1 MKFQRW
7 LTQNSSTILTCM
19 GAAGVIATAVLAVK
33 ETPKA
38 LALIERAGY
47 EKGSD
52 ENPIED
58 MEYTP
63 LTAIETIK
71 VAWKCYIP
79 AAGVGIATIAC
90 IFGANTLNKRQ
101 QAALMSAYALLDQ
114 TYKEYKSKVKE
125 VLGEEAEQKVEDK
138 IAEEKVSD
146 ICPADGKLLFYEPN
160 YGQGFERTM
169 LEVQDAEY
177 RLNQKFAVE
186 GEASLNDF
194 FELLGLNKTDT
205 GDLIG
210 WSQEMAWDN
219 YNYTWI
225 EFEHELKK
233 TEGGREYYQINMPF
247 PPTFGYFVPF

>member
-1 MKFQRW
+1 MNVMKLVQK
-7 LTQNSSTILTCM
+7 NSSTILTCI
-19 GAAGVIATAVLAVK
+19 GAAGVIATAVL
-33 ETPKA
+33 TG
-38 LALIERAGY
+38 RA
-47 EKGSD
+47 
-52 ENPIED
+52 
-58 MEYTP
+58 
-63 LTAIETIK
+63 TIK
-71 VAWKCYIP
+71 AVRIVDESETHSKKEIVKTVWKEYIP
-79 AAGVGIATIAC
+79 AAGAGIATIAC

-114 TYKEYKSKVKE
+114 TYKEYKSKVKD
-125 VLGEEAEQKVEDK
+125 VLGEEAEQKVEDA

>member
-1 MKFQRW
+1 MNIQKALMKKSP
-7 LTQNSSTILTCM
+7 LILTCM
-19 GAAGVIATAVLAVK
+19 GAAGVIATAVL
-33 ETPKA
+33 TG
-38 LALIERAGY
+38 RA
-47 EKGSD
+47 
-52 ENPIED
+52 
-58 MEYTP
+58 
-63 LTAIETIK
+63 TIK
-71 VAWKCYIP
+71 AVRITDNMRYFDPDVGFALDAPRKEIIKAVWKEYIP
-79 AAGVGIATIAC
+79 AAGVGIATITC
-90 IFGANTLNKRQ
+90 IFGANALNKRQ

-125 VLGEEAEQKVEDK
+125 VLGEESEQKVEEA
-138 IAEEKVSD
+138 IAEEKIDD
-146 ICPADGKLLFYEPN
+146 ISPAEGKLLFYEPN

-233 TEGGREYYQINMPF
+233 TREGKEYYQINMPF

>member
-1 MKFQRW
+1 MNVMKLVQK
-7 LTQNSSTILTCM
+7 NSSTILTCM
-19 GAAGVIATAVLAVK
+19 GAAGVIATAVL
-33 ETPKA
+33 TG
-38 LALIERAGY
+38 RA
-47 EKGSD
+47 
-52 ENPIED
+52 
-58 MEYTP
+58 
-63 LTAIETIK
+63 TIK
-71 VAWKCYIP
+71 AVRIVDEKEALSAKEIVKTVWKEYIP
-79 AAGVGIATIAC
+79 AAGIGITTIAC
-90 IFGANTLNKRQ
+90 IFGANALNKRQ

-114 TYKEYKSKVKE
+114 TYKEYKSKVKD
-125 VLGEEAEQKVEDK
+125 VLGEEAEQKVENA

-146 ICPADGKLLFYEPN
+146 ICPEEGKLLFYEPN

-219 YNYTWI
+219 YNYQWI
-225 EFEHELKK
+225 EFEHALKK

-247 PPTFGYFVPF
+247 PPTFGFFVPF

>member
-1 MKFQRW
+1 MNVMKLVQR
-7 LTQNSSTILTCM
+7 NSSTILTCI
-19 GAAGVIATAVLAVK
+19 GAAGVIATAVL
-33 ETPKA
+33 TG
-38 LALIERAGY
+38 RA
-47 EKGSD
+47 
-52 ENPIED
+52 
-58 MEYTP
+58 
-63 LTAIETIK
+63 TIK
-71 VAWKCYIP
+71 AVRIVDESETHSKKEIVKTVWKEYIP
-79 AAGVGIATIAC
+79 AAGIGITTIAC

-125 VLGEEAEQKVEDK
+125 VLGEEAEQKVEDA
-138 IAEEKVSD
+138 IAEEKVPD
-146 ICPADGKLLFYEPN
+146 ICPEEGKLLFYEPN

-210 WSQEMAWDN
+210 WSQETAWDN
-219 YNYTWI
+219 YNYQWI

-247 PPTFGYFVPF
+247 PPTFGFFVPF

>member
-1 MKFQRW
+1 MNVMKLVQK
-7 LTQNSSTILTCM
+7 NSSTILTCM
-19 GAAGVIATAVLAVK
+19 GAAGVIATAVL
-33 ETPKA
+33 TG
-38 LALIERAGY
+38 RA
-47 EKGSD
+47 
-52 ENPIED
+52 
-58 MEYTP
+58 
-63 LTAIETIK
+63 TIK
-71 VAWKCYIP
+71 AVRIVDEIEAHSKKEIVKTVWKEYIP
-79 AAGVGIATIAC
+79 AAGVGIATISC

-125 VLGEEAEQKVEDK
+125 VLGEEAEQKVKDT

-247 PPTFGYFVPF
+247 PPTFGFFVPF

>member
-1 MKFQRW
+1 MNVMKLVQK
-7 LTQNSSTILTCM
+7 NSSTILTCI
-19 GAAGVIATAVLAVK
+19 GAAGVIATAVL
-33 ETPKA
+33 TG
-38 LALIERAGY
+38 RA
-47 EKGSD
+47 
-52 ENPIED
+52 
-58 MEYTP
+58 
-63 LTAIETIK
+63 TIK
-71 VAWKCYIP
+71 AVRIVDESETHSKKEIVKTVWKEYIP
-79 AAGVGIATIAC
+79 AAGIGIATIAC

-114 TYKEYKSKVKE
+114 TYKEYKSKVKD
-125 VLGEEAEQKVEDK
+125 VLGEESEQKVEDA

-146 ICPADGKLLFYEPN
+146 ICPSDGKLLFYEPN

-219 YNYTWI
+219 YNYQWI
-225 EFEHELKK
+225 EFEHKLKK

>member
-1 MKFQRW
+1 MNVMKLVQK
-7 LTQNSSTILTCM
+7 NSSTILTCM
-19 GAAGVIATAVLAVK
+19 GAAGVIATAVL
-33 ETPKA
+33 TG
-38 LALIERAGY
+38 RA
-47 EKGSD
+47 
-52 ENPIED
+52 
-58 MEYTP
+58 
-63 LTAIETIK
+63 TIK
-71 VAWKCYIP
+71 AVRIVDESEAHSKTEIVKTVWKEYIP
-79 AAGVGIATIAC
+79 AAGIGITTIAC
-90 IFGANTLNKRQ
+90 IFGANALNKRQ

-125 VLGEEAEQKVEDK
+125 VLGEEAEQKVENA

-146 ICPADGKLLFYEPN
+146 ICPEKGKLLFYEPN

-247 PPTFGYFVPF
+247 PPTFGFFVPF

>member
-1 MKFQRW
+1 MNVMKLVQK
-7 LTQNSSTILTCM
+7 NSSTILTCI
-19 GAAGVIATAVLAVK
+19 GAVGVIATAVLTGRATVKAVRIVDESETHSKK
-33 ETPKA
+33 EIVKT
-38 LALIERAGY
+38 
-47 EKGSD
+47 
-52 ENPIED
+52 
-58 MEYTP
+58 
-63 LTAIETIK
+63 
-71 VAWKCYIP
+71 VWKEYIP
-79 AAGVGIATIAC
+79 AAGIGITTIAC

-125 VLGEEAEQKVEDK
+125 VLGEEAEQKVEDA
-138 IAEEKVSD
+138 IAEEKVPD
-146 ICPADGKLLFYEPN
+146 ICPSDGKLLFYEPN

-210 WSQEMAWDN
+210 WSQETAWDN

-225 EFEHELKK
+225 EFEHEPKK
-233 TEGGREYYQINMPF
+233 TEDGREYYQINMPF

>member
-1 MKFQRW
+1 MNVMKLVQK
-7 LTQNSSTILTCM
+7 NSSTILTCI
-19 GAAGVIATAVLAVK
+19 GAAGVIATAVL
-33 ETPKA
+33 TG
-38 LALIERAGY
+38 RA
-47 EKGSD
+47 
-52 ENPIED
+52 
-58 MEYTP
+58 
-63 LTAIETIK
+63 TIK
-71 VAWKCYIP
+71 AVRIVDESETHSKKEIVKTVWKEYIP
-79 AAGVGIATIAC
+79 AAGIGITTIAC

-114 TYKEYKSKVKE
+114 TYKEYKSKVKD
-125 VLGEEAEQKVEDK
+125 VLGEESEQKVEDA

-146 ICPADGKLLFYEPN
+146 ICPSDGKLLFYEPN

-205 GDLIG
+205 GDMIG

-219 YNYTWI
+219 YNYQWI
-225 EFEHELKK
+225 EFEHEPKK
-233 TEGGREYYQINMPF
+233 TEDGREYYQINMPF

>member
-1 MKFQRW
+1 MNVMKLVQK
-7 LTQNSSTILTCM
+7 NSSTILTCI
-19 GAAGVIATAVLAVK
+19 GAVGVIATAVLTGRATVKAVRIVDESETHSKK
-33 ETPKA
+33 EIVKT
-38 LALIERAGY
+38 
-47 EKGSD
+47 
-52 ENPIED
+52 
-58 MEYTP
+58 
-63 LTAIETIK
+63 
-71 VAWKCYIP
+71 VWKEYIP
-79 AAGVGIATIAC
+79 AAGIGITTIAC

-125 VLGEEAEQKVEDK
+125 VLGEEAEQKVEDA
-138 IAEEKVSD
+138 IAEEKVPD
-146 ICPADGKLLFYEPN
+146 ICPSDGKLLFYEPN

-210 WSQEMAWDN
+210 WSQETAWDN

-247 PPTFGYFVPF
+247 PPTFGFFVPF

>member
-1 MKFQRW
+1 MNVKR
-7 LTQNSSTILTCM
+7 ILAQKSPLICTCL

-33 ETPKA
+33 ATPKA
-38 LALIERAGY
+38 LQLIEQAGC

-52 ENPIED
+52 DNPIMD
-58 MEYTP
+58 MEHTALTP
-63 LTAIETIK
+63 IETVK

-79 AAGVGIATIAC
+79 AAATGLATIAL
-90 IFGANTLNKRQ
+90 IFGANSLSKKQ
-101 QAALMSAYALLDQ
+101 QATLISAYALLDQ
-114 TYKEYKSKVKE
+114 TYREYKNKVKE
-125 VLGEEAEQKVEDK
+125 VLGEESEQKVEDA

-146 ICPADGKLLFYEPN
+146 LCPADGKLLFYEPN

-205 GDLIG
+205 GDMIG

-219 YNYTWI
+219 YNYQWI
-225 EFEHELKK
+225 EFEHELKT

>member
-1 MKFQRW
+1 MNVMKLVQK
-7 LTQNSSTILTCM
+7 NSSTILTCI
-19 GAAGVIATAVLAVK
+19 GAAGVIATAVL
-33 ETPKA
+33 TG
-38 LALIERAGY
+38 RA
-47 EKGSD
+47 
-52 ENPIED
+52 
-58 MEYTP
+58 
-63 LTAIETIK
+63 TIK
-71 VAWKCYIP
+71 AVRIVDESETHSKKEIVKTVWKEYVP
-79 AAGVGIATIAC
+79 AAGIGIATIAC

-114 TYKEYKSKVKE
+114 TYKEYKSKIKD
-125 VLGEEAEQKVEDK
+125 VLGEEAEQKVEDA
-138 IAEEKVSD
+138 IAEEKVPD
-146 ICPADGKLLFYEPN
+146 ICPEEGKLLFYEPN

-247 PPTFGYFVPF
+247 PPTFGFFVPF

>member
-1 MKFQRW
+1 MNVMKLVQK
-7 LTQNSSTILTCM
+7 NSSTILTCI
-19 GAAGVIATAVLAVK
+19 GAAGVIATAVL
-33 ETPKA
+33 TG
-38 LALIERAGY
+38 RA
-47 EKGSD
+47 
-52 ENPIED
+52 
-58 MEYTP
+58 
-63 LTAIETIK
+63 TIK
-71 VAWKCYIP
+71 AVRIADGMDRFDLDEGKTIYPPQKEIVKAVWKEYIP
-79 AAGVGIATIAC
+79 AAATGLATIAL
-90 IFGANTLNKRQ
+90 IFGANALNKKQ
-101 QAALMSAYALLDQ
+101 QATLVSAYALLDQ
-114 TYKEYKSKVKE
+114 TYREYKNKVKD
-125 VLGEEAEQKVEDK
+125 VLGEESEQKVEDA

-146 ICPADGKLLFYEPN
+146 ICPSDGKLLFYEPN

-219 YNYTWI
+219 YNYQWI
-225 EFEHELKK
+225 EFEHEPKK

>member
-1 MKFQRW
+1 MNVMKLVQK
-7 LTQNSSTILTCM
+7 NSSTILTCI
-19 GAAGVIATAVLAVK
+19 GAAGVIATAVL
-33 ETPKA
+33 TG
-38 LALIERAGY
+38 RA
-47 EKGSD
+47 
-52 ENPIED
+52 
-58 MEYTP
+58 
-63 LTAIETIK
+63 TIK
-71 VAWKCYIP
+71 AVRIVDESETHSKKEIVKTVWKEYIP
-79 AAGVGIATIAC
+79 AAGIGIATIAC

-114 TYKEYKSKVKE
+114 TYKEYKSKVKD
-125 VLGEEAEQKVEDK
+125 VLGEEAEQKVEDA
-138 IAEEKVSD
+138 IAEEKVPD
-146 ICPADGKLLFYEPN
+146 ICPSDGKLLFYEPN

-205 GDLIG
+205 GDMIG

-219 YNYTWI
+219 YNYQWI
-225 EFEHELKK
+225 EFEHEPKK
-233 TEGGREYYQINMPF
+233 TEDGREYYQINMPF

>member
-1 MKFQRW
+1 MNVMKLVQK
-7 LTQNSSTILTCM
+7 NSSTILTCI
-19 GAAGVIATAVLAVK
+19 GAVGVIATAVL
-33 ETPKA
+33 TG
-38 LALIERAGY
+38 RA
-47 EKGSD
+47 
-52 ENPIED
+52 
-58 MEYTP
+58 
-63 LTAIETIK
+63 TIK
-71 VAWKCYIP
+71 AVRIVDESETHSKKEIVKTVWKEYIP
-79 AAGVGIATIAC
+79 AAGIGIATIAC

-125 VLGEEAEQKVEDK
+125 VLGEEAEQKVEDA
-138 IAEEKVSD
+138 IAEEKVPD
-146 ICPADGKLLFYEPN
+146 ICPSDGKLLFYEPN

-205 GDLIG
+205 GDMIG

-219 YNYTWI
+219 YNYQWI
-225 EFEHELKK
+225 EFEHEPKK
-233 TEGGREYYQINMPF
+233 TEDGREYYQINMPF

>member
-1 MKFQRW
+1 MNVMKLVQK
-7 LTQNSSTILTCM
+7 NSSTILTCM
-19 GAAGVIATAVLAVK
+19 GAAGVIATAVL
-33 ETPKA
+33 TG
-38 LALIERAGY
+38 RA
-47 EKGSD
+47 
-52 ENPIED
+52 
-58 MEYTP
+58 
-63 LTAIETIK
+63 TIK
-71 VAWKCYIP
+71 AVRIVDEIEAHSKKEIVKTVWKEYIP

-125 VLGEEAEQKVEDK
+125 VLGEEAEQKVEDT

-247 PPTFGYFVPF
+247 PPTFGFFIPF

>member
-1 MKFQRW
+1 MNVMKLVQK
-7 LTQNSSTILTCM
+7 NSSTILTCI
-19 GAAGVIATAVLAVK
+19 GAAGVIATAVL
-33 ETPKA
+33 TG
-38 LALIERAGY
+38 RA
-47 EKGSD
+47 
-52 ENPIED
+52 
-58 MEYTP
+58 
-63 LTAIETIK
+63 TIK
-71 VAWKCYIP
+71 AVRIVDESETHSKKEIVKTVWKEYIP
-79 AAGVGIATIAC
+79 AAGIGITTIAC

-125 VLGEEAEQKVEDK
+125 VLGEEAEQKVEDA

-146 ICPADGKLLFYEPN
+146 ICPEEGKLLFYEPN

-219 YNYTWI
+219 YNYQWI
-225 EFEHELKK
+225 EFEHALKK

-247 PPTFGYFVPF
+247 PPTFGFFVPF

>member
-1 MKFQRW
+1 M
-7 LTQNSSTILTCM
+7 NVSTILTCM
-19 GAAGVIATAVLAVK
+19 GAAGVIATAVL
-33 ETPKA
+33 TG
-38 LALIERAGY
+38 RA
-47 EKGSD
+47 
-52 ENPIED
+52 
-58 MEYTP
+58 
-63 LTAIETIK
+63 TIK
-71 VAWKCYIP
+71 AVRIVDEREAHSKTEIVKTVWKEYIP
-79 AAGVGIATIAC
+79 AAGIGITTIAC

-114 TYKEYKSKVKE
+114 TYKEYKSKVKD
-125 VLGEEAEQKVEDK
+125 VLGEEAEQKVENA

-146 ICPADGKLLFYEPN
+146 ICPEEGKLLFYEPN

-219 YNYTWI
+219 YNYQWI

-247 PPTFGYFVPF
+247 PPTFGFFVPF

>member
-1 MKFQRW
+1 MNVMKLVQR
-7 LTQNSSTILTCM
+7 NSSTILTCI
-19 GAAGVIATAVLAVK
+19 GAAGVIATAVL
-33 ETPKA
+33 TG
-38 LALIERAGY
+38 RA
-47 EKGSD
+47 
-52 ENPIED
+52 
-58 MEYTP
+58 
-63 LTAIETIK
+63 TIK
-71 VAWKCYIP
+71 AVRIVDESETHSKKEIVKTVWKEYIP
-79 AAGVGIATIAC
+79 AAGIGITTIAC

-125 VLGEEAEQKVEDK
+125 VLGEEAEQKVENA

-146 ICPADGKLLFYEPN
+146 ICPEEGKLLFYEPN

-177 RLNQKFAVE
+177 RLNQKFEVE

-219 YNYTWI
+219 YNYQWI
-225 EFEHELKK
+225 EFEHEFKK

-247 PPTFGYFVPF
+247 PPTFGFFVPF

>member
-1 MKFQRW
+1 MNVMKLVQK
-7 LTQNSSTILTCM
+7 NSSTILTCI
-19 GAAGVIATAVLAVK
+19 GAAGVIATAVL
-33 ETPKA
+33 TG
-38 LALIERAGY
+38 RA
-47 EKGSD
+47 
-52 ENPIED
+52 
-58 MEYTP
+58 
-63 LTAIETIK
+63 TIK
-71 VAWKCYIP
+71 AVRIVDESETHSKKEIVKTVWKEYIP
-79 AAGVGIATIAC
+79 AAGVGITTIAC

-125 VLGEEAEQKVEDK
+125 VLGEEAEQKVEDA
-138 IAEEKVSD
+138 IAEEKVPD
-146 ICPADGKLLFYEPN
+146 ICPEEGKLLFYEPN

-247 PPTFGYFVPF
+247 PPTFGFFVPF

>member
-1 MKFQRW
+1 MNVMKLVQK
-7 LTQNSSTILTCM
+7 NSSTILTCI
-19 GAAGVIATAVLAVK
+19 GAAGVIATAVL
-33 ETPKA
+33 TG
-38 LALIERAGY
+38 RA
-47 EKGSD
+47 
-52 ENPIED
+52 
-58 MEYTP
+58 
-63 LTAIETIK
+63 TIK
-71 VAWKCYIP
+71 AVRIVDESETHSKKEIVKTVWKEYIP
-79 AAGVGIATIAC
+79 AAGIGIATIAC

-125 VLGEEAEQKVEDK
+125 VLGEESEQKVEDA

-146 ICPADGKLLFYEPN
+146 ICPSDGKLLFYEPN

-205 GDLIG
+205 GDMIG

-219 YNYTWI
+219 YNYQWI
-225 EFEHELKK
+225 EFEHEPKK
-233 TEGGREYYQINMPF
+233 TEDGREYYQINMPF

>member
-1 MKFQRW
+1 MNVMKLVQK
-7 LTQNSSTILTCM
+7 NSSTILTCI
-19 GAAGVIATAVLAVK
+19 GAAGVIATAVL
-33 ETPKA
+33 TG
-38 LALIERAGY
+38 RA
-47 EKGSD
+47 
-52 ENPIED
+52 
-58 MEYTP
+58 
-63 LTAIETIK
+63 TIK
-71 VAWKCYIP
+71 AVRIVDESETHSKKEIVKTVWKEYIP
-79 AAGVGIATIAC
+79 AAGIGIATIAC

-114 TYKEYKSKVKE
+114 TYKEYKSKVKD
-125 VLGEEAEQKVEDK
+125 VLGEESEQKVEDA

-146 ICPADGKLLFYEPN
+146 ICPSDGKLLFYEPN

-205 GDLIG
+205 GDMIG

-219 YNYTWI
+219 YNYQWI
-225 EFEHELKK
+225 EFEHEPKK
-233 TEGGREYYQINMPF
+233 TEDGREYYQINMPF

>member
-19 GAAGVIATAVLAVK
+19 GAAGVIATAVL
-33 ETPKA
+33 TG
-38 LALIERAGY
+38 RA
-47 EKGSD
+47 
-52 ENPIED
+52 
-58 MEYTP
+58 
-63 LTAIETIK
+63 TIK
-71 VAWKCYIP
+71 AVRIVDESEAHSKKEIVKAAWKEYIP
-79 AAGVGIATIAC
+79 AAGAGIATIAC

-125 VLGEEAEQKVEDK
+125 VLGEEAEQKVEDT

-146 ICPADGKLLFYEPN
+146 ICPADGNLLFYEPN

>member
-1 MKFQRW
+1 MNVKR
-7 LTQNSSTILTCM
+7 ILAQKSPLICTCL
-19 GAAGVIATAVLAVK
+19 GAAGVIATAVL
-33 ETPKA
+33 TGKA
-38 LALIERAGY
+38 
-47 EKGSD
+47 
-52 ENPIED
+52 
-58 MEYTP
+58 
-63 LTAIETIK
+63 TIK
-71 VAWKCYIP
+71 ATQYVDLYMRWETEDKHVHYSSKAEIVKAVWKEYIP
-79 AAGVGIATIAC
+79 AAATGLATIAL
-90 IFGANTLNKRQ
+90 IFGANALSKKQ
-101 QAALMSAYALLDQ
+101 QATLISAYALLDQ
-114 TYKEYKSKVKE
+114 TYREYKNKVKE
-125 VLGEEAEQKVEDK
+125 VLGEESEQKVEDA

-146 ICPADGKLLFYEPN
+146 LCPTDGKLLFYEPN

-205 GDLIG
+205 GDMIG

-219 YNYTWI
+219 YNYQWI
-225 EFEHELKK
+225 EFEHELKT